1 MSFIDAMALD
11 LHLSNAHISVDEIKS
26 FIERC
31 VRWEYEWGMILADKN
46 DMHLH
51 ILSNYRKKVF
61 LRKPLREV
69 AKIMFENYDVIK
81 TSILKTKPLA
91 LDYDLRMG
99 WKLINE
105 TDEKWMLEMKKED
118 FRYDAI

>member
-1 MSFIDAMALD
+1 M
-11 LHLSNAHISVDEIKS
+11 
-26 FIERC
+26 
-31 VRWEYEWGMILADKN
+31 
-46 DMHLH
+46 
-51 ILSNYRKKVF
+51 F